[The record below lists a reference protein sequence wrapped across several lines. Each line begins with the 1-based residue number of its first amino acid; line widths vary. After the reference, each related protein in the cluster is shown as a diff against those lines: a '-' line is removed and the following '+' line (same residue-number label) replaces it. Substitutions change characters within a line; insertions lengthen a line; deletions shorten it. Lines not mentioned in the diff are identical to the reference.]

1 MAEAATGLYKETRIV
16 MKDIC
21 TTCASGEP
29 VVRVEQALEPV
40 STDDVI
46 TSSSFSWVECK
57 IMSRVRELNGR

>member
-1 MAEAATGLYKETRIV
+1 MAEAATGLYKETKTV

-29 VVRVEQALEPV
+29 VGWVEQALEPV
-40 STDDVI
+40 STEDVI

-57 IMSRVRELNGR
+57 IMARVRELNGR